1 MTIKIDRAQLAQVFK
16 DHQTLRA
23 FEQALEDVSTTIPN
37 NISDMQALATDAS
50 LSAAS
55 AKSGVARLDA
65 LITAL
70 EAFVNTQRTASA
82 TINRLEARIADLE
95 TQLMGMRSIRIEVQQ
110 QIETQFTALSRSIN
124 MDGLRRQIDDIQTL
138 VQAS

>member
-23 FEQALEDVSTTIPN
+23 FEQTLEDVSTTIPG
-37 NISDMQALATDAS
+37 NISDMQALALDAS

-55 AKSGVARLDA
+55 AKAGVSRLDA

-70 EAFVNTQRTASA
+70 DALVNTQRTASA
-82 TINRLEARIADLE
+82 TINRLETRIADLE
-95 TQLMGMRSIRIEVQQ
+95 KHI
-110 QIETQFTALSRSIN
+110 TALSRSTDV
-124 MDGLRRQIDDIQTL
+124 DGLRRQIDDIRTL